1 MKNLN
6 ASQVRL
12 VLRLLA
18 QLVAAVTAF
27 AVSQPAW
34 AGAVGALTA
43 IEGFLQFV
51 VREVSD
57 DDTMSA
63 EQEAGS

>member
-12 VLRLLA
+12 LLRLAA
-18 QLVAAVTAF
+18 QLAAAITAF

-43 IEGFLQFV
+43 IEGFLQYAV
-51 VREVSD
+51 KEVGAAD
-57 DDTMSA
+57 LDGDTD
-63 EQEAGS
+63 GDRD